1 MDRSERGSGQR
12 QGCLGDGAGNSKIGD
27 LDLALARHEHV
38 AGLDVPMYE
47 PARVRGGDGP
57 RDLGGQACGLF
68 RGQRTAP
75 PDDGRQVLAVY
86 ELHDDERAGG
96 IGAVVV
102 DRHDARVIERRG
114 GLRFL
119 AKAGKKVGIPSVFGA
134 QDLDRDIT
142 LQLGVARTV
151 DRRHAALA
159 EQFDQSVSTTE
170 DGADL
175 SQGILRLTMRGAPC
189 ARIVAY
195 DAGMSGRVTTRQPW
209 SSRPRR
215 WARSSAA
222 RSGRSSARSTV
233 ALSQPIVVPAS

>member
-1 MDRSERGSGQR
+1 MDRSERGSRQR
-12 QGCLGDGAGNSKIGD
+12 QRCLGDGAGNPEIGD

-38 AGLDVPMYE
+38 AGLDVPMHE
-47 PARVRGGDGP
+47 PARVRRCDGP
-57 RDLGGQACGLF
+57 RDLGGETRGLL
-68 RGQRTAP
+68 RWKRTTAS
-75 PDDGRQVLAVY
+75 DDGRQILAVH

-102 DRHDARVIERRG
+102 DRHDARVIERG
-114 GLRFL
+114 GRLRFL
-119 AKAGKKVGIPSVFGA
+119 AETSEEVGIPAIFGA
-134 QDLDRDIT
+134 QDLDRDVT
-142 LQLGVARTV
+142 LQLGVAGAV

-159 EQFDQSVSTTE
+159 EQFDQSISTAE

-175 SQGILRLTMRGAPC
+175 SQGILRMTGRGAPR

-195 DAGMSGRVTTRQPW
+195 DAGMSGTVTTRQPW

-222 RSGRSSARSTV
+222 RSGRASARSTV
-233 ALSQPIVVPAS
+233 AFSQPMVVPAS